1 MNTHP
6 STGSGRTKYKGFF
19 LQLTDSFELYSA
31 LEGLDLLQNSQPLW
45 WPQHGTFE
53 VVVGAILTQNTQW
66 TRVTVSLANLSQAD
80 VLTLE
85 ALSTIDPEMLMELI
99 RPSGLIK
106 AKAANI
112 IKLCQAIRE
121 DFGSFEVF
129 AHEVTRKWLLAQKG
143 IGPETA
149 DSILCYAC
157 ERPVMVVDSYTARLL
172 RAFGYEFENYGDL
185 QEWCERGIREHC
197 DEAILQRTFAH
208 FHGMIVE
215 YVKSNSKGKEVS
227 IERISS
233 AP

>member
-1 MNTHP
+1 MTEL
-6 STGSGRTKYKGFF
+6 S
-19 LQLTDSFELYSA
+19 DSWELYTA
-31 LEGLDLLQNSQPLW
+31 LRHLNLLQNSQPLW

-66 TRVTVSLANLSQAD
+66 TRVTVSLANLANAD

-85 ALSTIDPEMLMELI
+85 ALSIIDPETLMELI

-106 AKAANI
+106 AKAKNI
-112 IKLCQAIRE
+112 ILLSQAILE
-121 DFGSFEVF
+121 SFGSFETF
-129 AHEVTRKWLLAQKG
+129 AHEVTREWLLAQKG

-172 RAFGYEFENYGDL
+172 RAFGYEFENYSAL

-197 DEAILQRTFAH
+197 DETTLQRKFAH

-215 YVKSNSKGKEVS
+215 YVKHNTNGKTV
-227 IERISS
+227 IISPLFQG
-233 AP
+233 A

>member
-1 MNTHP
+1 MTEL
-6 STGSGRTKYKGFF
+6 S
-19 LQLTDSFELYSA
+19 DSWELYTA
-31 LEGLDLLQNSQPLW
+31 LERLDLLQNSQPLW

-66 TRVTVSLANLSQAD
+66 TRVTVSLSNLLQAD

-85 ALSTIDPEMLMELI
+85 TLSTIDIETLMELI

-106 AKAANI
+106 AKAKNI
-112 IKLCQAIRE
+112 ILLCQAIRE
-121 DFGSFEVF
+121 DFGSFETF
-129 AHEVTRKWLLAQKG
+129 AHEVTREWLLAQKG

-157 ERPVMVVDSYTARLL
+157 ERSVMVVDSYTARLL

-197 DEAILQRTFAH
+197 DESTLQRAFAH

-215 YVKSNSKGKEVS
+215 YVKHNTNGKSV
-227 IERISS
+227 IISLLFQG
-233 AP
+233 A

>member
-1 MNTHP
+1 MIELSN
-6 STGSGRTKYKGFF
+6 SW
-19 LQLTDSFELYSA
+19 ELYTA
-31 LEGLDLLQNSQPLW
+31 LERLDLLQNSQPLW

-66 TRVTVSLANLSQAD
+66 TRVTVSLANLAKSEY
-80 VLTLE
+80 LSLE
-85 ALSTIDPEMLMELI
+85 ALSEIDPEPLMELI

-121 DFGSFEVF
+121 DFGSFEAF
-129 AHEVTRKWLLAQKG
+129 TNEVSREWLLRQKG

-157 ERPVMVVDSYTARLL
+157 IREVMVVDSYTARLL
-172 RAFGYEFENYGDL
+172 RAFGYEFDNYGDL
-185 QEWCERGIREHC
+185 QEWCERGVRAHC
-197 DEAILQRTFAH
+197 ETLELQRIFAH

-215 YVKSNSKGKEVS
+215 YVKRNTNGKSV
-227 IERISS
+227 IIS
-233 AP
+233 PLFLGV

>member
-1 MNTHP
+1 MTEL
-6 STGSGRTKYKGFF
+6 S
-19 LQLTDSFELYSA
+19 DSWELYTA
-31 LEGLDLLQNSQPLW
+31 LERLDLLQNSQPLW

-66 TRVTVSLANLSQAD
+66 TRVTVSLSNLSQAD

-85 ALSTIDPEMLMELI
+85 ALSTIDIETLMELI

-106 AKAANI
+106 AKAKNI
-112 IKLCQAIRE
+112 ILLCQAILE
-121 DFGSFEVF
+121 SFGSFETF
-129 AHEVTRKWLLAQKG
+129 THEVTREWLLAQKG

-172 RAFGYEFENYGDL
+172 RAFGYEFENYSDL
-185 QEWCERGIREHC
+185 QEWCERGVREHC
-197 DEAILQRTFAH
+197 DEGMLQRTFAH

-215 YVKSNSKGKEVS
+215 YVKAHSKGKTVN
-227 IERISS
+227 IEQILL
-233 AP
+233 AQKD

>member
-1 MNTHP
+1 MIEL
-6 STGSGRTKYKGFF
+6 S
-19 LQLTDSFELYSA
+19 DSWELFTA
-31 LEGLDLLQNSQPLW
+31 LERLNLLQNSQPLW

-66 TRVTVSLANLSQAD
+66 ARVTLSLSNLAQAD

-85 ALSTIDPEMLMELI
+85 ALSTIDPETLMELI

-106 AKAANI
+106 AKAKNI
-112 IKLCQAIRE
+112 ILLCQAILE
-121 DFGSFEVF
+121 SFGSFETF
-129 AHEVTRKWLLAQKG
+129 RHEVTREWLLCQKG

-172 RAFGYEFENYGDL
+172 RAFGYEFENYSDL
-185 QEWCERGIREHC
+185 QEWCEHGIREHC
-197 DEAILQRTFAH
+197 DEETLQQTFAH

-215 YVKSNSKGKEVS
+215 YVKHNTNGKMV
-227 IERISS
+227 IVF
-233 AP
+233 PLFQGN

>member
-1 MNTHP
+1 M
-6 STGSGRTKYKGFF
+6 SELS
-19 LQLTDSFELYSA
+19 DSWELFTA
-31 LEGLDLLQNSQPLW
+31 LERLDLLQNSQPLW

-66 TRVTVSLANLSQAD
+66 LRVTVSLANLERAG

-85 ALSTIDPEMLMELI
+85 ALLRIDPEVLMELI

-112 IKLCQAIRE
+112 IKLCQVIQE

-129 AHEVTRKWLLAQKG
+129 THKVTREWLLAQKG

-157 ERPVMVVDSYTARLL
+157 LREVMVVDSYTARLL
-172 RAFGYEFENYGDL
+172 RAFGYEFESYNEL

-197 DEAILQRTFAH
+197 DSKILQRIFAH

-215 YVKSNSKGKEVS
+215 YVKRNTNGKSV
-227 IERISS
+227 IISPLFLG
-233 AP
+233 A

>member
-1 MNTHP
+1 MD
-6 STGSGRTKYKGFF
+6 GRVTE
-19 LQLTDSFELYSA
+19 LCDSWELYTA
-31 LEGLDLLQNSQPLW
+31 LERLDLLQNSQPLW

-66 TRVTVSLANLSQAD
+66 TRVTVSLANLAQAG

-85 ALSTIDPEMLMELI
+85 ALSTIDPQILMELI

-112 IKLCQAIRE
+112 ITLCQAIRE
-121 DFGSFEVF
+121 NFGTFEVF
-129 AHEVTRKWLLAQKG
+129 ADKVTREWLLAQRG

-157 ERPVMVVDSYTARLL
+157 GRPVMVVDSYTARLL
-172 RAFGYEFENYGDL
+172 RAFGYEFENYSDL
-185 QEWCERGIREHC
+185 QEWCERGVREHC
-197 DEAILQRTFAH
+197 DEAIFQRTFAH

-215 YVKSNSKGKEVS
+215 FVKHNTNGKTV
-227 IERISS
+227 IIPPLFLG
-233 AP
+233 A

>member
-1 MNTHP
+1 MD
-6 STGSGRTKYKGFF
+6 GRVIE
-19 LQLTDSFELYSA
+19 LSNSWELYTA
-31 LEGLDLLQNSQPLW
+31 LERLDLLQNSQPLW

-66 TRVTVSLANLSQAD
+66 TRVTVSLENLRQAG

-85 ALSTIDPEMLMELI
+85 ALSSIDPEALMELI
-99 RPSGLIK
+99 RPSGLVK

-129 AHEVTRKWLLAQKG
+129 AHEVTREWLLAQRG

-157 ERPVMVVDSYTARLL
+157 ERSVMVVDSYTARLL
-172 RAFGYEFENYGDL
+172 RAFGYEFENYSDL

-197 DEAILQRTFAH
+197 AEAILKRTFAH

-215 YVKSNSKGKEVS
+215 YVKGNSKGKEVKTEHINIGS
-227 IERISS
+227 
-233 AP
+233 

>member
-1 MNTHP
+1 MELSN
-6 STGSGRTKYKGFF
+6 SW
-19 LQLTDSFELYSA
+19 ELYTA
-31 LEGLDLLQNSQPLW
+31 LERLDLLQNSQPLW

-66 TRVTVSLANLSQAD
+66 TRVTVSLANLAKSEY
-80 VLTLE
+80 LSLE
-85 ALSTIDPEMLMELI
+85 ALSEIDPEPLMELI

-121 DFGSFEVF
+121 DFGSFEAF
-129 AHEVTRKWLLAQKG
+129 TNEVSREWLLRQKG

-157 ERPVMVVDSYTARLL
+157 IREVMVVDSYTARLL
-172 RAFGYEFENYGDL
+172 RAFGYEFDNYGDL
-185 QEWCERGIREHC
+185 QEWCERGVRAHC
-197 DEAILQRTFAH
+197 ETLELQRIFAH

-215 YVKSNSKGKEVS
+215 YVKRNTNGKSV
-227 IERISS
+227 IIS
-233 AP
+233 PLFLGV